1 MQSSRW
7 EATSTSRAPCALPAT
22 SPRPGSRAGEG
33 RSCPRLRIRGRRPP
47 SRAPAVTL
55 GVRSALVSSDQAQVS
70 YAVPRAGR
78 VRLELFNARGARV
91 ATLLDG
97 ASDAG
102 TQVLDW
108 SAGST
113 GAVSSERRLLP
124 ATHRRRAGRRR
135 GS

>member
-1 MQSSRW
+1 M
-7 EATSTSRAPCALPAT
+7 
-22 SPRPGSRAGEG
+22 
-33 RSCPRLRIRGRRPP
+33 
-47 SRAPAVTL
+47 TL

-108 SAGST
+108 SAGSPAPFPQN
-113 GAVSSERRLLP
+113 GVYFLRLT
-124 ATHRRRAGRRR
+124 AEGGRRR
-135 GS
+135 ELIFARGNGNLSGQGVPVEWLALTRDVERLKEHDWKSCRR